1 MDDMDDIDKSD
12 PPITPILENENKDVK
27 SKDDTEVVSVIST
40 SMKNWDLTSNKSLTS
55 ITSDLH
61 LESFTS
67 IPSLQSS
74 VQPSLG
80 SSLQL
85 SIQSLETIKSEN
97 DSQIQDVPQDDG
109 QSQKQETILRE
120 KKCLRME
127 YIIFGLVSC
136 ICPAIVIFI
145 WYQGKGNEDKS
156 VNLNLDQNAQDLSNY
171 SCPFWHLNIVGD
183 EYCDDETNIAQ
194 CGYDF
199 KDCCKMQS
207 DRTHCQD
214 CFCYLPQ
221 QDQIKI
227 EKKYKESCKK
237 ITVVR

>member
-1 MDDMDDIDKSD
+1 MDDMDDTDKSD
-12 PPITPILENENKDVK
+12 PPIAPILENENKDVK
-27 SKDDTEVVSVIST
+27 SKDVTEVVSVVST

-136 ICPAIVIFI
+136 ICPAIVTFI
-145 WYQGKGNEDKS
+145 WYQGKCN
-156 VNLNLDQNAQDLSNY
+156 
-171 SCPFWHLNIVGD
+171 
-183 EYCDDETNIAQ
+183 
-194 CGYDF
+194 
-199 KDCCKMQS
+199 
-207 DRTHCQD
+207 
-214 CFCYLPQ
+214 
-221 QDQIKI
+221 
-227 EKKYKESCKK
+227 
-237 ITVVR
+237 